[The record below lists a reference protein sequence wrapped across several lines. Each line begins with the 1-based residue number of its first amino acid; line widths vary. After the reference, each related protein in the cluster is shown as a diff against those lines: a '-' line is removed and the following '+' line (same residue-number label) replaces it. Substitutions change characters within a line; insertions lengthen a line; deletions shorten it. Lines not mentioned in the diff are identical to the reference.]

1 MVGIIKKIIQAV
13 GKKVNKL
20 KPKPKGWSKKS
31 KNIGIKQ
38 AESEK
43 LYKVTGHDVHGPIK
57 IFKGERMPL
66 DKIKYTER
74 RPWKGPHSGH
84 YGPKPKKKSSY
95 RSPKSEG
102 GLISGF
108 PKIATKGWK

>member
-1 MVGIIKKIIQAV
+1 MAAGIIKKIIQTV
-13 GKKVNKL
+13 KKL

-31 KNIGIKQ
+31 KNVGIKQ

-57 IFKGERMPL
+57 MWKGERMPL

-84 YGPKPKKKSSY
+84 YGPKLKKKKY
-95 RSPKSEG
+95 RSPKHEG
-102 GLISGF
+102 GLMSGF